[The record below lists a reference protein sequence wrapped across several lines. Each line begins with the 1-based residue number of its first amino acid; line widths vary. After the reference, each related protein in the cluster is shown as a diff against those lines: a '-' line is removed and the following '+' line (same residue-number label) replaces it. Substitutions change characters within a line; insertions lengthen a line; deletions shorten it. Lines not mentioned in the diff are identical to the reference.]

1 MKKTILV
8 ALFLVLCAFAFGD
21 IVGPT
26 KMQSLSLD
34 TSTTTI
40 DVFATYGT
48 RAAQAQLVNDSTV
61 NMKFE
66 TNEASFTGKEGIVK
80 PGEGLIVPIG
90 DANRERIDTIIVTA
104 VSGSGNE
111 ARLFVTLWQ

>member
-1 MKKTILV
+1 MKRT
-8 ALFLVLCAFAFGD
+8 FLVTLSLALCAFAFGD

-26 KMQSLSLD
+26 KHKALSLD

-40 DVFATYGT
+40 DVQSEFGT
-48 RAAQAQLVNDSTV
+48 RGAQAQLVNDSTV

-66 TNEASFTGKEGIVK
+66 TNEASFTGKEAVVK
-80 PGEGLIVPIG
+80 PGEGFTVPIG